1 MLTLQGLLDD
11 LGLQPAFDLGPDPR
25 PIRWVHISELEDPT
39 PFLSGGELLLT
50 TGINLSSATRQRR
63 FVKLLADRGAAGVG
77 LGTGFDHDGL
87 PEALR
92 DEAESRGLG
101 LFEVPYEVPFI
112 ALTER
117 AFTKL
122 VNEQY
127 DVLERGIEVHAK
139 LERLVLAERGLPE
152 VMRGVAESVG
162 GAALLLDERGAELAR
177 HPTERGL
184 SADSVAS
191 MRELLGARSSGRQS
205 LFVPDDGPLA
215 GRAVAVPVPLG
226 GDGPRGHWLVVARR
240 RGEAGDLE
248 RLLARQA
255 AMVVALELMRER
267 VVRDT
272 ERRLAGDVL
281 AEALG
286 GNLSAQ
292 ELRSRLEPF
301 GIGGLRLGRPLRGRA
316 PGRRRGRP
324 DGVVRRSGRRGPC
337 GRQHRSRAA
346 AALRD
351 LRYGRARSDR
361 ARAAWSRGAGGRRPE
376 RSRGGQPAGADRDRT
391 AELS

>member
-50 TGINLSSATRQRR
+50 TGINLSGATRQRR
-63 FVKLLADRGAAGVG
+63 FVKLLADRGAAGIG

-122 VNEQY
+122 VNEQF

-139 LERLVLAERGLPE
+139 LERLVLAERGLSE

-177 HPTERGL
+177 HPAERGL

-191 MRELLGARSSGRQS
+191 MRELARGSIER
-205 LFVPDDGPLA
+205 P
-215 GRAVAVPVPLG
+215 PVTL
-226 GDGPRGHWLVVARR
+226 RARR
-240 RGEAGDLE
+240 RP
-248 RLLARQA
+248 AR
-255 AMVVALELMRER
+255 R
-267 VVRDT
+267 T
-272 ERRLAGDVL
+272 
-281 AEALG
+281 
-286 GNLSAQ
+286 
-292 ELRSRLEPF
+292 
-301 GIGGLRLGRPLRGRA
+301 
-316 PGRRRGRP
+316 RRRGSRC
-324 DGVVRRSGRRGPC
+324 RS
-337 GRQHRSRAA
+337 AA
-346 AALRD
+346 T
-351 LRYGRARSDR
+351 
-361 ARAAWSRGAGGRRPE
+361 ARAATGSSSHGAVARPAISSACLPVRRRWSS
-376 RSRGGQPAGADRDRT
+376 RS
-391 AELS
+391 S